1 MCLHAEGFGMSART
15 RSYSTIQ
22 VANRRRV
29 VLRNG
34 GVSACGRVWDVR
46 TNKILQHHTGC

>member
-1 MCLHAEGFGMSART
+1 MCPHAEGCGMSALTNLTAPYRLL
-15 RSYSTIQ
+15 IG
-22 VANRRRV
+22 RRV

>member
-1 MCLHAEGFGMSART
+1 MRKGVGCPHKQDLTAPYRLLIG
-15 RSYSTIQ
+15 
-22 VANRRRV
+22 RRV

-34 GVSACGRVWDVR
+34 GVSACGRVWDVC